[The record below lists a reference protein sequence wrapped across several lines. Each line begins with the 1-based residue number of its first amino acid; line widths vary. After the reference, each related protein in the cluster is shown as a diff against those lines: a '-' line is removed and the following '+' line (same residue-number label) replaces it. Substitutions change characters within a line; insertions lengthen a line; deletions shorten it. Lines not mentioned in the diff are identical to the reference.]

1 MKLNNLHKIYFLG
14 IGGIGM
20 SALARYFNGR
30 GVQVSGYD
38 KNQTQ
43 LTDLLQKEGIQ
54 IHFEENIKQ
63 IPQNIDLVIYTPA
76 IPKNNAEFIHLMNS
90 DIQIKKRSEVLGLI
104 SNELKTVAV
113 AGTHGKTTV
122 STLIAHLLQNSSI
135 ECNAFLGGISKNYK
149 SNLLISDQSDWMVVE
164 ADEFDRS
171 FLQLNPDISII
182 TSMDAD
188 HLDIYGNLESLKAN
202 FTQFVKQIKTN
213 GSLIVKEGLQSNFTQ
228 IQKIKTYTYSLS
240 QGSDFYASNIRLEQN
255 KYCFDFNFQDKVI
268 HDVTLGIPG
277 LINVENSIVAI
288 AAAMLAGV
296 TEKEIK
302 IALPAFEGILRRFD
316 YQINT
321 KEIVFID
328 DYAHHPEEIKGF
340 VNSVKQIY
348 PNKKI
353 LGIFQPHLFSRT
365 KDFATEFAKNLE
377 LLDEIILLPIY
388 PAREKPIEGVTSE
401 IILNKI
407 NSENK
412 QICSKDELI
421 ETISKSKFD
430 ILLTMGAGDIDQLVF
445 PLKEFFTESKQLIH

>member
-90 DIQIKKRSEVLGLI
+90 DIQVKKRSEVLGLI